1 MSEITEDQPAPQDW
15 KMEANKVYQSVGPDG
30 TEIAVMSWETWVNM
44 NTGIESLRQALSN
57 QSRLLKEREADYDAA
72 VRRLADVT
80 TRLENLRAVRR
91 EELRK
96 DIEGQLNIP
105 SQG

>member
-1 MSEITEDQPAPQDW
+1 MSETTEGQLAPAEW
-15 KMEANKVYQSVGPDG
+15 KMEQNKVYQSIGPDG
-30 TEIAVMSWETWVNM
+30 TEIAVMSWETWINM
-44 NTGIESLRQALSN
+44 NTGIESLRQALGN
-57 QSRLLKEREADYDAA
+57 QSKLAAEKSAEYDAA

-96 DIEGQLNIP
+96 DIEDQLNIP